1 MVETK
6 NSKKNRF
13 FSFVNNSCSYWQ
25 NSTKFHAKVYY
36 TYLNNILKFFEIL
49 WTSTIFP
56 PTVPFDPV
64 SRYTPVSSLPS
75 HYFKILKKIRIVPG
89 IRENL
94 QKNVHSNRIKIWLLF
109 RLAKTAVSQ
118 KVLSGVRILCVPT
131 VYWMD
136 PSENQES
143 TIGSEKSELSLE
155 SRYFCKSFR
164 RISNFFV
171 AKNFWFASFF
181 YRVFFITWRNI
192 VSKDFFIMNGKPSIK
207 C

>member
-1 MVETK
+1 MGLSTV
-6 NSKKNRF
+6 RILLG
-13 FSFVNNSCSYWQ
+13 
-25 NSTKFHAKVYY
+25 STK
-36 TYLNNILKFFEIL
+36 TY
-49 WTSTIFP
+49 
-56 PTVPFDPV
+56 
-64 SRYTPVSSLPS
+64 PS

-89 IRENL
+89 TRENL
-94 QKNVHSNRIKIWLLF
+94 QTNFHSNRIKIWLLF

-136 PSENQES
+136 PSENEES

-171 AKNFWFASFF
+171 AKKFDLLHFLSRVLHNMKKHCIKGFF
-181 YRVFFITWRNI
+181 YHEREAFN
-192 VSKDFFIMNGKPSIK
+192 
-207 C
+207 